1 MMRKE
6 NGIIV
11 VSIVLLFFVFSITLW
26 PVDKIKKLE
35 SALPNISGK
44 EKIENLS
51 ELAEFYSRKDP
62 KKAIEL
68 GNEALLLLETFPDN
82 KLRISILI
90 SLGWSY
96 KNIGEYKRS
105 LECSRKSLKLSEEI
119 GDDKLKARSLN
130 LVGINYILTA
140 KYADSLNCF
149 VEAVN
154 IFRLTGDK
162 KEIAST
168 LNNIG
173 IAYDM
178 TGSYES
184 ALNYYLQSL
193 KIKEELGEL
202 TWIASSLNNIGVI
215 YKLIDFPDK
224 AIQYFERALEI
235 NRKLNKNSSIAITL
249 TNIGIMYYQK
259 ADYSTAMKYYSD
271 ALRIDEEL
279 GNKRGISNSLNNI
292 GLTLFGMGKPEEAM
306 AYYTQA
312 LKIRKKLGD
321 KKAIVRT
328 LLNIAEVNRASGFLK
343 EAIQTLKIVIEKGN
357 NINAKSEMASAYEA
371 LYKIYEKRK
380 NTRDAFDYLRKF
392 QILNKEIV
400 NNKAREKV
408 LEIEKRN
415 QMENKEKEIEILKKN
430 KLIQQMTIRRQQ
442 FIKNVFFAGAFF
454 LLIGVLI
461 LFYLYRSKKR
471 INNELEVV
479 NKKLDKSART
489 DPLTGL
495 SNRRDMYEKIT
506 YELNRISRIKESF
519 SLVICDIDDFKLFN
533 DKHGHDCGDFILE
546 KLAKYLSSLIRKQD
560 TIGRWGGEEFLILL
574 PETTLEGAVK
584 LSEKIR
590 KDIASKL
597 YDFNGTKF
605 SLTLTFGVCSY
616 DREME
621 WSECL
626 KSADDALYRGKKA
639 GKNCV
644 VAGI

>member
-1 MMRKE
+1 MNNR
-6 NGIIV
+6 IAV
-11 VSIVLLFFVFSITLW
+11 VTIVLLFLIFSISLW
-26 PVDKIKKLE
+26 PEDKIKKME
-35 SALPNISGK
+35 SALPGLSGI
-44 EKIENLS
+44 EKIETLV
-51 ELAEFYSRKDP
+51 ELTEFYSRKEP
-62 KKAIEL
+62 QKAIKL
-68 GNEALLLLETFPDN
+68 GNEALLLLETIPDN
-82 KLRISILI
+82 QLRISILL

-105 LECSRKSLKLSEEI
+105 LECSLESLKLSENS
-119 GDDKLKARSLN
+119 GNDKLKARSLN
-130 LVGINYILTA
+130 LIGINHILTA
-140 KYADSLNCF
+140 KYADSLTCF
-149 VEAVN
+149 LEAVK
-154 IFRLTGDK
+154 IFRRIGVK

-184 ALNYYLQSL
+184 ALNYYLKSL
-193 KIKEELGEL
+193 KIKEEIGEL
-202 TWIASSLNNIGVI
+202 TWIASTLNNIGVI
-215 YKLIDFPDK
+215 YKLTDFPDK
-224 AIQYFERALEI
+224 AIQYFKRALKI
-235 NRKLNKNSSIAITL
+235 NRELKKRSSIAITL
-249 TNIGIMYYQK
+249 TNIGIIYYKKKDYKK
-259 ADYSTAMKYYSD
+259 ALKYYSD

-279 GNKRGISNSLNNI
+279 GSKRGIANSLNNI
-292 GLTLFGMGKPEEAM
+292 GLTLFGMNKPEEAM
-306 AYYTQA
+306 NYYKQA
-312 LKIRKKLGD
+312 LKIREKLGD
-321 KKAIVRT
+321 KRSIVRT
-328 LLNIAEVNRASGFLK
+328 LLNIAEINRTSEFLK
-343 EAIQTLKIVIEKGN
+343 EAIKTLNVVIEMAKS
-357 NINAKSEMASAYEA
+357 INAKSEIASAYKA
-371 LYKIYEKRK
+371 LYKIYEKRG
-380 NTRDAFDYLRKF
+380 NTGNAFNYLRKF
-392 QILNKEIV
+392 QILNREIM
-400 NNKAREKV
+400 NKKSREKV

-430 KLIQQMTIRRQQ
+430 KLIQQMTIRRQK
-442 FIKNVFFAGAFF
+442 FIKNVFFTGAFF
-454 LLIGVLI
+454 LLIGVLV

-471 INNELEVV
+471 INNELENV
-479 NKKLDKSART
+479 NQKLDKSSRT

-495 SNRRDMYEKIT
+495 SNRRDMYEKIA
-506 YELNRISRIKESF
+506 YELNRISRVKESF

-574 PETTLEGAVK
+574 PETTLEGAMK

-605 SLTLTFGVCSY
+605 SLTLTLGVCSY
-616 DREME
+616 DRETV

-644 VAGI
+644 VAAK